1 MKIAI
6 VLMLTLTVAMA
17 HGAESKYLTYDEFI
31 RQVDAGQV
39 KSVTLDHLSRIIGTH
54 MVDGEELPFNSYS
67 KLGSA
72 SDPLLV
78 RELKSKNIPIEIAGR
93 EESPAIWKNTLPIM
107 LFMWGIPL
115 ITLILVIRIS
125 RRLTR
130 IEKAQQGVAPYV
142 AQGAPSGE
150 R

>member
-31 RQVDAGQV
+31 RQVDDGQV
-39 KSVTLDHLSRIIGTH
+39 KAVILDHLSQIRGTY
-54 MVDGEELPFNSYS
+54 MVDGEERPFNSYS
-67 KLGSA
+67 DVGSA
-72 SDPLLV
+72 ADPLLV
-78 RELKSKNIPIEIAGR
+78 RELKSKNIPIEIAER
-93 EESPAIWKNTLPIM
+93 EQSSSIWKNTLPIM

-115 ITLILVIRIS
+115 VTLIIVIRSS

-130 IEKAQQGVAPYV
+130 IEKAQQGVPPYG
-142 AQGAPSGE
+142 AQGADGE